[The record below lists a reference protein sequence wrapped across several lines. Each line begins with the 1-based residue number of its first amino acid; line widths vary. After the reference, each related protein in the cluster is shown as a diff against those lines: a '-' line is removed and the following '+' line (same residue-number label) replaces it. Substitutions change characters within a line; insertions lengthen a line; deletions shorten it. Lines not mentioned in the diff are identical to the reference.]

1 MSRWDRTRQRELCLL
16 FVWHKEWKQMW
27 NSMMPRWNINQLS
40 VFKPA
45 RTRLIKVFSKL
56 NPTRLQWPSLVYY
69 RGPSVIRI
77 GDSLGW
83 DYTLLKSGL
92 SGHGRIGSRTAERA
106 GTGTIHTL
114 IALIWVMRNSSI
126 LSRLNIDCDLILIL
140 WMKALATTV
149 FRRT

>member
-1 MSRWDRTRQRELCLL
+1 MRPLQFIGRNQTSELRHSSLMRLDEKSVPRELCLL
-16 FVWHKEWKQMW
+16 FLWHMEQNKCA
-27 NSMMPRWNINQLS
+27 SVTPHLNINRFP
-40 VFKPA
+40 VFRPT

-77 GDSLGW
+77 GDSLGR

-106 GTGTIHTL
+106 PGTAIHTMIAPL
-114 IALIWVMRNSSI
+114 I
-126 LSRLNIDCDLILIL
+126 
-140 WMKALATTV
+140 
-149 FRRT
+149 